1 MNKVGNHKTHLDIE
15 ENRLYSM
22 TFRMRYERDFLK
34 QLIYMYIRLFPII
47 TIVEGKVLS
56 LKEMFLMSG
65 ACATQCQYPLCLTF
79 KKSLVFVS

>member
-34 QLIYMYIRLFPII
+34 QLIYLYIRLFPII
-47 TIVEGKVLS
+47 TIVEGKVL
-56 LKEMFLMSG
+56 MSG
-65 ACATQCQYPLCLTF
+65 TCATQCQYPLCLTF
-79 KKSLVFVS
+79 KKS